1 MNPPLRYPSRESSK
15 RESQLLMS
23 AGEVQVEGA
32 EKRYGTVKAV
42 QGVDLHIRGS
52 EFLTLLGPS
61 GCGKTTILRMIA
73 GFEVPTAGRILIDGR
88 DVTKVPTYRRPI
100 GMVMQNLALFPHM
113 DVSENVTFG
122 LLLRKEDRATARRK
136 AADALAMV
144 GLDGYEQRLVH
155 QLSGGQKQ
163 RVALARSLVTQPAVL
178 LLDEP
183 LSALDLKLR
192 QQMQDELKRIQKQ
205 VGTTFVFVTHDQEEA
220 MSMSDRIAVVNNGLI
235 EQLGSPQDV
244 YDAPASI
251 FVANFVGETN
261 IFPGQ
266 VISSYADMADVRIG
280 EGGQVVSARGIGMR
294 VGDRVDLV
302 VRPEFLR
309 LGAPGASG
317 GLSGTVTDRTFMG
330 SGTRYLVSAGG
341 RDIKVRTQHSPREL
355 SFAPGETVQ
364 ISWQEGGCV
373 ALPSA

>member
-1 MNPPLRYPSRESSK
+1 
-15 RESQLLMS
+15 MS
-23 AGEVQVEGA
+23 AGEVRVEGA

-113 DVSENVTFG
+113 DVSENVMFG

-144 GLDGYEQRLVH
+144 GLAGYEQRLVH

-244 YDAPASI
+244 YDAPTSI

-266 VISSYADMADVRIG
+266 VISGSADMAQVRIG
-280 EGGQVVSARGIGMR
+280 EGDQVVSARGTGLR

-309 LGAPGASG
+309 LGAAGTSGPIG
-317 GLSGTVTDRTFMG
+317 GLSGTVIDRTFMG

-341 RDIKVRTQHSPREL
+341 REIKVRTQHSPQEV